1 MNNGN
6 NNVINSIN
14 ANTLYKYIIT
24 ILSNDSFD
32 IKIVF
37 IIML

>member
-1 MNNGN
+1 MNNDN
-6 NNVINSIN
+6 NNVINNIN

-24 ILSNDSFD
+24 IRNDSFD
-32 IKIVF
+32 IKIVL